1 MTKIWLETDG
11 KWSTVRPSGFADE
24 ADLHSQIVDSPE
36 MLPLSGEPQLV
47 ATFREVGLGGGSA
60 DVLAFE
66 DNGRPVVIEVKL
78 SKNPEAKRAVVA
90 QTLTYAAG
98 LHGVT
103 VEDLERSILARA
115 LSDDGHE
122 RLADAVE
129 ETTGG
134 SGFDRDRFYRNLAE
148 HLAKGSFRLVIVLDD
163 APAQLVRLMGYLETI
178 ATTKSMPTT
187 DQIAV
192 DLVAVS
198 AYDIKGDKI
207 LVPQRIDPE
216 HARPT
221 AHSRPSRQGTGP
233 EKTEGI
239 EHFRKL
245 NSQLQDARVA
255 AHGHQLAE
263 WTDALEI
270 AGLCRLYTV
279 ESNDGRAQIRP
290 QLLTGGKS
298 FAHFWPDSEGIGA
311 WLYMTVIERRAPDMV
326 DAITEL
332 TGIQGKMGGA
342 RATPELLNALESAY
356 REALTTRPS
365 SAHVTQGSDR
375 FREWIEAEV
384 KDAEQAALLL
394 KVVGWADDLA
404 SEGACRV
411 ESRKR
416 GKGRMALTLRALDWK
431 QLTVLDAN
439 PKTGKAQLWL
449 EGPTIAEQALDTLPV
464 LSQVTGRDMHG
475 FKGHADAITDGLLAA
490 LADACREAAGR

>member
-1 MTKIWLETDG
+1 MTEIWRKTDG
-11 KWSTVRPSGFADE
+11 TWSTVRPSGFTDE
-24 ADLHSQIVDSPE
+24 ADLHTQIVDSPE

-98 LHGVT
+98 LHGLT
-103 VEDLERSILARA
+103 VEDLERSILAPH
-115 LSDDGHE
+115 LGDDEHE

-134 SGFDRDRFYRNLAE
+134 SGFDRDRFYGNLKE

-178 ATTKSMPTT
+178 TT

-198 AYDIKGDKI
+198 AYDIKGDQI

-221 AHSRPSRQGTGP
+221 AHSRPSRQSTGP
-233 EKTEGI
+233 EKTKGI
-239 EHFRKL
+239 DRFREK
-245 NSQLQDARVA
+245 NDQLQDARVA
-255 AHGHQLAE
+255 AHGHRLAE
-263 WTDALEI
+263 WAETLES

-311 WLYMTVIERRAPDMV
+311 WLYMTVLERRAPDV
-326 DAITEL
+326 LDAITDL

-342 RATPELLNALESAY
+342 RATPELLSALESAY
-356 REALTTRPS
+356 REALTTRP
-365 SAHVTQGSDR
+365 ANTHVTQGSDR
-375 FREWIEAEV
+375 FREWVDELG
-384 KDAEQAALLL
+384 DATDVEILH
-394 KVVGWADDLA
+394 KVLVWADALA
-404 SEGACRV
+404 SEGVCRV
-411 ESRKR
+411 ESRR
-416 GKGRMALTLRALDWK
+416 RSKGRMALTLRALDGK
-431 QLTVLDAN
+431 HLTVLDAN
-439 PKTGKAQLWL
+439 SRTGKAQLWL
-449 EGPTIAEQALDTLPV
+449 EGSDIAERAPNSLPA
-464 LSQVTGRDMHG
+464 LSQSAGRDMHG
-475 FKGHADAITDGLLAA
+475 FKGHADAITDGLLDA

>member
-1 MTKIWLETDG
+1 MTEIWRKTDG
-11 KWSTVRPSGFADE
+11 AWSTVRPSGFTDE
-24 ADLHSQIVDSPE
+24 NDLHTQIVDSPE

-98 LHGVT
+98 LHGLT
-103 VEDLERSILARA
+103 VEDLERSILAPH
-115 LSDDGHE
+115 LGDDEHE

-134 SGFDRDRFYRNLAE
+134 SGFDRDRFYGNLAE
-148 HLAKGSFRLVIVLDD
+148 HLDKGSFRLVIVLDD
-163 APAQLVRLMGYLETI
+163 APTQLVRLMGYLETI
-178 ATTKSMPTT
+178 TT

-198 AYDIKGDKI
+198 AYDINGDQI

-221 AHSRPSRQGTGP
+221 AHSRPSRQSTGP
-233 EKTEGI
+233 EKTKGI
-239 EHFRKL
+239 ERFREK
-245 NSQLQDARVA
+245 NDQLQDARAA
-255 AHGHQLAE
+255 AHGHRLAD
-263 WTDALEI
+263 WADALET

-311 WLYMTVIERRAPDMV
+311 WLYMTVLERRAPDTM

-342 RATPELLNALESAY
+342 RATPELLSAIESAH
-356 REALTTRPS
+356 REALTTRPTS
-365 SAHVTQGSDR
+365 THIIQGSDR
-375 FREWIEAEV
+375 FREWVEAEV
-384 KDAEQAALLL
+384 GDAEQAALLL
-394 KVVGWADDLA
+394 KVVNWADALA

-411 ESRKR
+411 DSKR
-416 GKGRMALTLRALDWK
+416 RSKRRMALALRALDGK
-431 QLTVLDAN
+431 ELTVLDAN
-439 PKTGKAQLWL
+439 TQTGKAQLWL
-449 EGPTIAEQALDTLPV
+449 QGPDIAERAPNSLPAL
-464 LSQVTGRDMHG
+464 SEVTGQAMHG
-475 FKGHADAITDGLLAA
+475 FRGHADAITDELLAA
-490 LADACREAAGR
+490 LADAYREAAGR